1 MLLQFCIRIILLGTM
16 EGKKQEQNYG
26 VLKVKTGK
34 TKWRSGRMPAGTIT
48 LSKNTFIILSE
59 KGELVIAPASTK
71 EFKPSAR
78 GQILGADT
86 RAMPA
91 LSNGYFFA
99 RDKRKLVSIK
109 FNP

>member
-1 MLLQFCIRIILLGTM
+1 MAIGSNARWHDNIIKEYIYYFIR
-16 EGKKQEQNYG
+16 
-26 VLKVKTGK
+26 
-34 TKWRSGRMPAGTIT
+34 
-48 LSKNTFIILSE
+48 

>member
-1 MLLQFCIRIILLGTM
+1 MAIGSNAR
-16 EGKKQEQNYG
+16 
-26 VLKVKTGK
+26 
-34 TKWRSGRMPAGTIT
+34 WRQHYQ
-48 LSKNTFIILSE
+48 NTFIILSE

-91 LSNGYFFA
+91 LQMDLFCEN
-99 RDKRKLVSIK
+99 KRKLVSIK